1 MRKGNSKHK
10 LYAKASMGMGPP
22 IPVWEAAGCYDE
34 RGPIVTNNTYGKRKA
49 HATNPPCKR
58 NLLRRAHQR
67 VRPVVVVARA
77 YCKVERAVVKRCG
90 NLWHTI
96 GYGADI
102 RNVLLDAEHVDG
114 SRMRRSERFEYR
126 VLDDNR
132 AHAPQVELS
141 VLMLGVAFDE
151 ISGHGIE
158 LARELD
164 DR

>member
-1 MRKGNSKHK
+1 VIQ
-10 LYAKASMGMGPP
+10 P
-22 IPVWEAAGCYDE
+22 
-34 RGPIVTNNTYGKRKA
+34 
-49 HATNPPCKR
+49 
-58 NLLRRAHQR
+58 
-67 VRPVVVVARA
+67 
-77 YCKVERAVVKRCG
+77 CG

-141 VLMLGVAFDE
+141 VLVLGFASDHL
-151 ISGHGIE
+151 SGHGTE
-158 LARELD
+158 LARTLE